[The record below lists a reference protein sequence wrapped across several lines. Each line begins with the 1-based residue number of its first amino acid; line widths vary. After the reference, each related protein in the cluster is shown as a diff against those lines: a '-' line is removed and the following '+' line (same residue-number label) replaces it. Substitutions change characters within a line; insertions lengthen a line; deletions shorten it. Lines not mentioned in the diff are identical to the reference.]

1 MLGGGLEHTRKLAL
15 TLSGQQRLSSAITRK
30 ELEVEALTGLTKKR
44 IVEIVRTFTAIMLLY
59 INCSK

>member
-1 MLGGGLEHTRKLAL
+1 MC
-15 TLSGQQRLSSAITRK
+15 GQQRLSSAITRK

-44 IVEIVRTFTAIMLLY
+44 IVEIVRTFAAIMLLY